1 MSKFLAVSTFFLD
14 LFDMSQ
20 DTLELREKMKIFAS
34 LKEYPGH
41 LEVMMKKTRLL
52 LPFVHG
58 IDVCAIEQALL
69 MAKGLEATLVP
80 LSLIYVPE
88 RRRAR
93 GARLEHV
100 QQSKDF
106 LEAVKHKAAR
116 YAVPVERLE
125 VITSD
130 IVQSINLVA
139 NEMDC
144 EGILLFKG
152 RKDGILLQVNEIK
165 RLVEMP
171 VCKLYIMH
179 LQTEERESIAQR
191 LRQRFSPLLIGRRRK
206 QQEPP
211 KGQESIQDDV
221 VISVR
226 A

>member
-1 MSKFLAVSTFFLD
+1 
-14 LFDMSQ
+14 MSQ
-20 DTLELREKMKIFAS
+20 NTLELREKMKIFAS
-34 LKEYPGH
+34 LKDYPGH
-41 LEVMMKKTRLL
+41 LEVIMKTTRLL

-58 IDVCAIEQALL
+58 IDVSAIQQALL

-116 YAVPVERLE
+116 CAVPVERLE
-125 VITSD
+125 VFTSD

-139 NEMDC
+139 DEMAC

-211 KGQESIQDDV
+211 KGQESIEDDV